1 MTDPAALLFAD
12 DAQLLTAL
20 REGDERAHEYL
31 VRRHGGRM
39 LATARRILKNETDA
53 DDALQDAFIS
63 ALRGLGSFE
72 GQSQLGTWLHRIVVN
87 AALMRLRRRKPEREQ
102 SIEDLLPDFLES
114 GSFATNPEAWPEDAQ
129 QLLERDEIRT
139 LIRAKIDELP
149 DGYRNVLLLRD
160 IEEMTGAET
169 AEQLGITSN
178 AVKVRLHRARQ
189 ALRELLAPH
198 LLEADS

>member
-1 MTDPAALLFAD
+1 
-12 DAQLLTAL
+12 
-20 REGDERAHEYL
+20 
-31 VRRHGGRM
+31 
-39 LATARRILKNETDA
+39 
-53 DDALQDAFIS
+53 
-63 ALRGLGSFE
+63 
-72 GQSQLGTWLHRIVVN
+72 
-87 AALMRLRRRKPEREQ
+87 
-102 SIEDLLPDFLES
+102 
-114 GSFATNPEAWPEDAQ
+114 
-129 QLLERDEIRT
+129 LLERDEIRT